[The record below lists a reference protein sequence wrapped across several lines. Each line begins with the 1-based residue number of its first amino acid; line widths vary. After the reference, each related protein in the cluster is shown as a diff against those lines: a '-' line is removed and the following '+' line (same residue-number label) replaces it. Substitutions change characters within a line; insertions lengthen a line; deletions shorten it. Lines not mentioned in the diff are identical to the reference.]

1 MKTSLFHAAGLAAV
15 ALAATLLCGCQTSH
29 VAQPLTAKLSGND
42 PDTQLEFWH
51 TLAERH
57 VASNDE
63 AFHGLLLYLDGKDDS
78 ANYAARVSALKSR
91 KMLPANFNAPADN
104 GVQRGVLAVAIVQ
117 ALQIKGGWV
126 MHVTHLF
133 SNTPP
138 ARYALRELEFEGVYP
153 PSSDFQTFSGTE
165 FVGIIGKMEDYQAEA
180 LAAAAPS
187 PELAPASQPAPG
199 VTP

>member
-15 ALAATLLCGCQTSH
+15 ALAAALLCGCQASH

-51 TLAERH
+51 ALAERH

-63 AFHGLLLYLDGKDDS
+63 AFHGLLLYVDGKDDS
-78 ANYAARVSALKSR
+78 ADYAARVATLKSR
-91 KMLPANFNAPADN
+91 KMLPANFNSPAGN

-117 ALQIKGGWV
+117 ALHLKGGWV
-126 MHVTHLF
+126 MHVF
-133 SNTPP
+133 GNRP
-138 ARYALRELEFEGVYP
+138 RYALRELEFEGVYP

-165 FVGIIGKMEDYQAEA
+165 FVGIIGKMEDYQSEGSAP
-180 LAAAAPS
+180 AAPS

-199 VTP
+199 LTP